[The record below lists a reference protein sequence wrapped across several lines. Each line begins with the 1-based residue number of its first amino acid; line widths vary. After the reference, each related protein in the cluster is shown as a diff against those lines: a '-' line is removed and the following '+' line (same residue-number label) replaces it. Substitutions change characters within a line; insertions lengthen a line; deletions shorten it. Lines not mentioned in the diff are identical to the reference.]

1 MRATA
6 KPNTRSNSDR
16 TRPSRGKRKTVHFD
30 ESSDRED
37 ESNVAETSPNGSS
50 SATQSTIELRVPTN
64 RNDNATTMD
73 TSRPNDQAA
82 SDAEVSKSAVWD
94 YAVKLSNGQA
104 KCLRCN
110 RQVSCKGHS
119 TTGLRR
125 HLHRCLNSSLFA
137 PTTGGTNA
145 RGSKRSSMTDD
156 AKRKLHELIYKCIV
170 QDGRTFGDMRKPGM
184 RRLLEELLPGG

>member
-6 KPNTRSNSDR
+6 KPNTRSKSDR
-16 TRPSRGKRKTVHFD
+16 TDSTRRKRKTVHFD
-30 ESSDRED
+30 ESSDQED
-37 ESNVAETSPNGSS
+37 ESNAAETSPNGSS
-50 SATQSTIELRVPTN
+50 SATQSTIEFRVPTN
-64 RNDNATTMD
+64 TNDSATTMD
-73 TSRPNDQAA
+73 TSRPNDQDP
-82 SDAEVSKSAVWD
+82 SDAEVPKSAVWD
-94 YAVKLSNGQA
+94 YAVKLPDGQA

-137 PTTGGTNA
+137 PTTGGTNS
-145 RGSKRSSMTDD
+145 RGSKRLSMTDD
-156 AKRKLHELIYKCIV
+156 AKRKFHELIYKCIV

-184 RRLLEELLPGG
+184 RRLLEGILPGG